1 MALSRLYSQYR
12 RHELRSEEQNPSTG
26 NLFMTAVRMVRYDL
40 LFDKVV
46 NGLLPMLLQPLY
58 ISLTAN
64 RIGIKILE
72 RKK

>member
-26 NLFMTAVRMVRYDL
+26 NLFLTAVRMVRYDL

-46 NGLLPMLLQPLY
+46 NGLLPMLCSLF
-58 ISLTAN
+58 ISH
-64 RIGIKILE
+64 
-72 RKK
+72 